1 MVRRLCA
8 LLHRGR
14 QPHLQESNHT
24 YTRSPPTGCM
34 CGCAEES
41 FAPPSLCD
49 AQLMLDIPLEIPRS
63 DQPIVSLL
71 AKIGHAI
78 IDVYTSPKGDT
89 LVLVALLR

>member
-1 MVRRLCA
+1 
-8 LLHRGR
+8 
-14 QPHLQESNHT
+14 
-24 YTRSPPTGCM
+24 M
-34 CGCAEES
+34 CGCAE
-41 FAPPSLCD
+41 ALLLPSLCD